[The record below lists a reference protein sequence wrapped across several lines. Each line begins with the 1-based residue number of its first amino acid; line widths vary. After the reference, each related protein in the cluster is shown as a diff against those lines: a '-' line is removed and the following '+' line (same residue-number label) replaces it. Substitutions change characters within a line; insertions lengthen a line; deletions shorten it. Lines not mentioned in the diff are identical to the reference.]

1 MNIHPGN
8 PQISEPSQRFNIALV
23 ANRWPSPSF
32 WRLDC
37 KEKNQNSHLHV
48 ILEFPR
54 FHCFALFYHMLIYAL
69 INEQSHPHPI
79 RQPQTTVVSKMCFV
93 PILNHV
99 LWSGVFHIVFINQ
112 TSRNIPLINT
122 YNQYMSR
129 SNPILPLNHHY
140 LKPL

>member
-1 MNIHPGN
+1 MNIHPRN

-37 KEKNQNSHLHV
+37 KEKNQISHLHV
-48 ILEFPR
+48 ILEFRR
-54 FHCFALFYHMLIYAL
+54 FHCFALFLSYAL
-69 INEQSHPHPI
+69 INEQSHPHHI
-79 RQPQTTVVSKMCFV
+79 RQPQKTVVSKMCFV

-99 LWSGVFHIVFINQ
+99 LWSGVFHIVFINHP
-112 TSRNIPLINT
+112 SRIIPLINN
-122 YNQYMSR
+122 YNQYMNR
-129 SNPILPLNHHY
+129 SNPNLPLNHHY